1 MVGRIVSDW
10 HIEGVKFYLDVTIP
24 ANTRAL
30 VYVPSLAKFPVT
42 ENGSPAESSNGLKL
56 AGYRDGYA
64 VFEADPGNYS
74 FTSTWQK

>member
-10 HIEGVKFYLDVTIP
+10 HTEGVKFYLNVTIP

-42 ENGSPAESSNGLKL
+42 ENGRSTESSEGLNFKE
-56 AGYRDGYA
+56 YMDGYA
-64 VFEADPGNYS
+64 VYEAVPGNYS